1 MWPTHHPETALVPY
15 LRGELSAEEGEPLRA
30 HLEGCA
36 RCREELASAESVM
49 RELARRI
56 GQIPEPDWAVYQ
68 SQLRRK
74 INARRQG
81 APVRRWRPGL
91 AWASLA
97 TAAVATAAIVLALAL
112 LPGPRAP
119 AVDQLEVEG
128 ALADADIGLLR
139 DYPVVEHLDLLE
151 NYDVIENLDQL
162 TPPSRPHAVSRS
174 S

>member
-1 MWPTHHPETALVPY
+1 MWSRHPETALAPY
-15 LRGELSAEEGEPLRA
+15 LRGELGIEESKRLQT

-36 RCREELASAESVM
+36 RCRDGLASAEAVM
-49 RELARRI
+49 QEIALRV
-56 GQIPEPDWAVYQ
+56 GQIPEPDWTAYHYQ
-68 SQLRRK
+68 LQRK
-74 INARRQG
+74 LNARVGER
-81 APVRRWRPGL
+81 VRRWRPGL

-97 TAAVATAAIVLALAL
+97 TAAVATSAIILAFAL
-112 LPGPRAP
+112 SSGPRAP

-128 ALADADIGLLR
+128 ALADANIGLLR

-174 S
+174 